1 MVMQE
6 KQSTSVSI
14 DGPTA
19 DLEVHSGVVAASTAV
34 SSSSVSPDTPTAHST
49 TLKSFVQQLN
59 FEGYLSAFE
68 GDGYDEL
75 EDLTDMTF
83 DDIMDIKGMK
93 KGHAKRI
100 IKHVNKIKSE

>member
-19 DLEVHSGVVAASTAV
+19 DLEVHSGVVAASTAASISV
-34 SSSSVSPDTPTAHST
+34 SSDTPTAHSM
-49 TLKSFVQQLN
+49 TLKSFLHQLKL
-59 FEGYLSAFE
+59 EGYLSAFE
-68 GDGYDEL
+68 DDGYDKL

-83 DDIMDIKGMK
+83 DDIMDIKDMK

-100 IKHVNKIKSE
+100 IKNVNKIKSE